1 MTVLWMRRRVLMGKA
16 DKNKSNSMT
25 AQWGVPTI
33 LLMVFLVITL
43 INYNKTMQENSKAKA
58 LDRVSRQA
66 VSVAGYYK
74 GLYEGTFNAADA
86 VSDYLM
92 TEDDLFGE
100 RAVKILKQFDDHAGL
115 LDAYIVKSN
124 GNAIDSYGNE
134 YDIVDNSEA
143 FQSLL
148 GPKDNAVSLIDAKNR
163 PVLMVSAPIRTEE
176 EWRGNLILVYKAD
189 RIAKQ
194 MDSTAYSYA
203 LVYAEGIVG
212 EVYGANSGLF
222 GLGDNI
228 KKVVDTVVFDEG
240 NPSAFLQS
248 LESGRSGTVH
258 VSNQKGVSCYMCHQP
273 IGKTGA
279 SIIVTVQDG
288 QINRSII
295 EENQDTRNMIIK
307 VLFSIG
313 VFVAL
318 IIIIYII
325 NRVSFT
331 KESQELQNKAETDLL
346 TELLNK
352 ISTENKIKEYLDGDG
367 KDKTSLMCVLDI
379 DNFKKINDTM
389 GHAFGDEVLATLGKR
404 IRTEFRVTDIIGRTG
419 GDEFIIFLKDLKDDS
434 VIERES
440 GRVAGFFKDFTVG
453 TYTKYSPTAS
463 IGAAIYPRDG
473 SDYESMYKAADT
485 ALYKAKKRGK
495 NQLAFFSETTEEDK
509 IEAASA
515 SKPKPIDSDMEER

>member
-1 MTVLWMRRRVLMGKA
+1 MGKA
-16 DKNKSNSMT
+16 EKNKSNSMT
-25 AQWGVPTI
+25 AQWGIPTI
-33 LLMVFLVITL
+33 LLMIFLVITL
-43 INYNKTMQENSKAKA
+43 INYNKTMQENARVKA

-74 GLYEGTFNAADA
+74 GLFEGTTNGADA
-86 VSDYLM
+86 VSDFLM
-92 TEDDLFGE
+92 TEDDIFGK
-100 RAVKILKQFDDHAGL
+100 RAVELLSQFDDHAGL
-115 LDAYIVKSN
+115 IDAYIVKSN
-124 GNAIDSYGNE
+124 GNAIDSYGHTHDVVN
-134 YDIVDNSEA
+134 DSDA
-143 FQSLL
+143 FKSLL
-148 GPKDNAVSLIDAKNR
+148 GTKDNAAALIDSKNR
-163 PVLMVSAPIRTEE
+163 PVLMVSAPIRSEE
-176 EWRGNLILVYKAD
+176 EWKGNLVLVYKAD

-194 MDSTAYSYA
+194 MDTTAYSYA
-203 LVYAEGIVG
+203 LVYSEGIIG
-212 EVYGANSGLF
+212 EVYGAESGLF
-222 GLGDNI
+222 GLGDNL
-228 KKVVDTVVFDEG
+228 KTVVDTVRFDDS

-258 VSNQKGVSCYMCHQP
+258 VTGRSGISCYMIHQP

-279 SIIVTVQDG
+279 SIVVTVQDD
-288 QINRSII
+288 QIQRSII

-307 VLFSIG
+307 VIFSIG

-331 KESQELQNKAETDLL
+331 KESMELQNKAETDLL

-352 ISTENKIKEYLDGDG
+352 ISTENKIREYLDGEG
-367 KDKTSLMCVLDI
+367 HDKTSMMCVLDI

-404 IRTEFRVTDIIGRTG
+404 IKTEFRVTDIIGRTG
-419 GDEFIIFLKDLKDDS
+419 GDEFIIFLKDLKDDT

-509 IEAASA
+509 LEAANA
-515 SKPKPIDSDMEER
+515 SKPKPID

>member
-1 MTVLWMRRRVLMGKA
+1 MGKVE
-16 DKNKSNSMT
+16 KNKSNSMT
-25 AQWGVPTI
+25 AQWAIPTVI
-33 LLMVFLVITL
+33 LMVFLIFTL
-43 INYNKTMQENSKAKA
+43 INYNRTMQENSKVKV

-74 GLYEGTFNAADA
+74 GLYEGMVNAADA
-86 VSDYLM
+86 VADYLM
-92 TEDDLFGE
+92 TEDNIFDE
-100 RAVKILKQFDDHAGL
+100 RAVELIKQIDVHASL
-115 LDAYIVKSN
+115 VDAYIVKSN
-124 GNAIDSYGNE
+124 KHAVDSYGNHYGSLE
-134 YDIVDNSEA
+134 EIDPSKE

-148 GPKDNAVSLIDAKNR
+148 GTKDSSVAIVDEKNR
-163 PVLMVSAPIRTEE
+163 PKLMVSAPIRSED
-176 EWRGNLILVYKAD
+176 EWRGNFIMIYRPD
-189 RIAKQ
+189 RMSKQ

-203 LVYAEGIVG
+203 LVFSNGVIG
-212 EVYGANSGLF
+212 EVYGAESGLF
-222 GLGDNI
+222 GLGDNFREII
-228 KKVVDTVVFDEG
+228 KGLTFDEG
-240 NPSAFLQS
+240 SETLLIQS
-248 LESGRSGTVH
+248 MESGRAGNVH
-258 VSNQKGVSCYMCHQP
+258 VISPKGTSCYMCYQP
-273 IGKTGA
+273 VGKTGA
-279 SIIVTVQDG
+279 SVIVTVQDS

-295 EENQDTRNMIIK
+295 EENRETRSMIMKI
-307 VLFSIG
+307 LFSMG
-313 VFVAL
+313 VFVTL

-331 KESQELQNKAETDLL
+331 KESMELQNKAETDLL

-352 ISTENKIKEYLDGDG
+352 ISTENKIKEYLEGDG
-367 KDKTSLMCVLDI
+367 HDKTCMMCVLDI

-389 GHAFGDEVLATLGKR
+389 GHAFGDEVLATLGKK

-434 VIERES
+434 IIEREA

-495 NQLAFFSETTEEDK
+495 NQLAFFSEATKEDM
-509 IEAASA
+509 IEAEKAG
-515 SKPKPIDSDMEER
+515 KPKPIDSDN